1 MFSYRLLQPRIVE
14 VYSDMVYLL
23 RKLKYL
29 VLDVK
34 RLKILRY
41 YNSEIL

>member
-1 MFSYRLLQPRIVE
+1 MFSYRLLQTRIVE

-41 YNSEIL
+41 